1 MYAQQIKLHTIEID
15 IINYSGLFSNENGVQ
30 PAIVDP
36 IRGKLLQDKLQAFID
51 RPSWLRVLKFMDVPT
66 HPAIEVTALFGAF
79 LSFFAFVSTR
89 FCTTSVFVILWTL
102 FFSLVDIV
110 KDFHHQSD
118 DLLLEAGLVVILLSP
133 VWSKKYGIADNVMMM
148 LMRWVLFRFL
158 FTSGAVKLASGC
170 PHWWSLNAIKHHM
183 LTLPLPTNMAF
194 YSYYLSDGWL
204 KLTTIY
210 VQLSELLIVWLFF
223 APIRSLRILAFYWL
237 LFLQLTII
245 ATGNYGYLN
254 FMIIAMLFSLLDDAH
269 FTSSFKEKGVS
280 FRSMFAFVATI
291 SFLFFII
298 IVTMRF
304 YQITW
309 TDGQLDAQICK
320 SVCLF

>member
-1 MYAQQIKLHTIEID
+1 
-15 IINYSGLFSNENGVQ
+15 LFSGENGVQ
-30 PAIVDP
+30 PAIVEP
-36 IRGKLLQDKLQAFID
+36 IRGKLIHEKFQSFIEQ
-51 RPSWLRVLKFMDVPT
+51 PSWIRLLKLMSVPT
-66 HPAIEVTALFGAF
+66 YPAIEITALTGVI
-79 LSFFAFVSTR
+79 LSFFAFVTTR
-89 FCTTSVFVILWTL
+89 LCITPIFAMLWTL
-102 FFSLVDIV
+102 FFSLVGIV
-110 KDFHHQSD
+110 KNFHHQSD

-133 VWSKKYGIADNVMMM
+133 MWGRKHGISDNVMIM

-210 VQLSELLIVWLFF
+210 VQLSELLVVWLFF
-223 APIRSLRILAFYWL
+223 APIRSLRILAFYWF

-254 FMIIAMLFSLLDDAH
+254 FMIIAMLFSLLDDGH
-269 FTSSFKEKGVS
+269 FKSSKKDEGAS
-280 FRSMFAFVATI
+280 FRKIFSFVAVT
-291 SFLFFII
+291 SFLFFVVII
-298 IVTMRF
+298 TMRF
-304 YQITW
+304 YQISW
-309 TDGQLDAQICK
+309 EDGKLDAKIREFNF
-320 SVCLF
+320 SLI